1 MAHGSSK
8 AVITALVANAILTV
22 LKFAAAL
29 LTHSAS
35 MMNEAIHS
43 MMDSLNQGF
52 LLIGLKVA
60 EKPSDADYA
69 FGHGQKK
76 YLWNLWSAIG
86 LFSIGCGLG
95 LAHAWHS
102 WAVVGQKQPRAPL
115 EWLGYSF
122 DPLWIAGLVL
132 LIALVLDGYS
142 LFVAVREFLKQMRVR
157 GKNDFLKSL
166 LRSDDPT
173 LVAVVLED
181 SVATVGVLLAATGI
195 LLSVFTG
202 NPYWDIGFSMIIAV
216 LLGLTAFFLGAVNM
230 RFLADVRDHGAEA
243 AFADIAREH
252 SEVERYHD
260 LRSIII
266 DDQHTV
272 LVAEVELRE
281 EAIIAGLKQRMLDN
295 ENSYL
300 SMLPEDRREDEN
312 VRDYCRMR
320 AAAQA
325 TLERTEEIIEELA
338 AAVRQRLPRVQ
349 HVTLEVEGI
358 ATAPG
363 AEPGMP
369 EQSISITAIKRGK
382 NG

>member
-1 MAHGSSK
+1 MAHGSST
-8 AVITALVANAILTV
+8 AVITALIANAILTV
-22 LKFAAAL
+22 LKFAAAF

-60 EKPSDADYA
+60 EKTSDADYA

-102 WAVVGQKQPRAPL
+102 WAVAGKKQAPAPL
-115 EWLGYSF
+115 DWFGYSF

-142 LFVAVREFLKQMRVR
+142 LFVAMREFLKQMRAR
-157 GKNDFLKSL
+157 GQKGFLKSL

-181 SVATVGVLLAATGI
+181 SVATLGVLLAASGI

-202 NPYWDIGFSMIIAV
+202 NPYWDIGFSMLIAV
-216 LLGLTAFFLGAVNM
+216 LLGLTAFFLGGVNM
-230 RFLADVRDHGAEA
+230 RFLADVRDQGAEA
-243 AFADIAREH
+243 AFADIVSEH
-252 SEVERYHD
+252 AEVERYHD

-266 DDQHTV
+266 DDVHTV

-281 EAIIAGLKQRMLDN
+281 EALIAGLKQRMLDS

-300 SMLPEDRREDEN
+300 SMLPAHRRDDEN
-312 VRDYCRMR
+312 VRDYCRIR

-338 AAVRQRLPRVQ
+338 AAIRQRLPRVR

-358 ATAPG
+358 ATAP
-363 AEPGMP
+363 AAAADVP
-369 EQSISITAIKRGK
+369 E
-382 NG
+382 

>member
-1 MAHGSSK
+1 MAHSSSK

-22 LKFAAAL
+22 LKFAAAVV
-29 LTHSAS
+29 THSAS

-43 MMDSLNQGF
+43 LMDSLNQGF

-60 EKPSDADYA
+60 ERPSDAEYA

-102 WAVVGQKQPRAPL
+102 WAVAGHKTPPAAL
-115 EWLGYSF
+115 ELLGFSF
-122 DPLWIAGLVL
+122 NPLWVAGLVL
-132 LIALVLDGYS
+132 FIALVLDGYS
-142 LFVAVREFLKQMRVR
+142 LAVAVREFLKQMRVR
-157 GKNDFLKSL
+157 GKHGFLESL

-181 SVATVGVLLAATGI
+181 SVATLGVLLASTGI
-195 LLSVFTG
+195 LLTAYTG
-202 NPYWDIGFSMIIAV
+202 NPYWDIGFSMLIAV
-216 LLGLTAFFLGAVNM
+216 LLGLTAFFLGSVNM
-230 RFLADVRDHGAEA
+230 RFLADVRDQGAEA
-243 AFADIAREH
+243 VFAEVVSGH
-252 SEVERYHD
+252 PEVERYHD

-281 EAIIAGLKQRMLDN
+281 EAIVAGLKQRMLDS

-300 SMLPEDRREDEN
+300 SMLPGNRREDPE
-312 VRDYCRMR
+312 VRDYCRIR

-338 AAVRQRLPRVQ
+338 AAIRQRLPRVQ

-363 AEPGMP
+363 VEPDMSG
-369 EQSISITAIKRGK
+369 
-382 NG
+382 